1 MEARQ
6 PARPGSP
13 PSLRTSDGK
22 STGEEGGGG
31 DGGDGDGGG
40 DGGGGGGG
48 GGGDGR
54 ISNINCGLRRVPETA
69 TVLLGGGVNFAD
81 LPEYA
86 QIEFQVMRRKI
97 LDKLGW

>member
-40 DGGGGGGG
+40 DGGG